1 MSDTTTDFL
10 SGQGVPVA
18 LHDLEAELFRLWGP
32 AAEQAGGPVVENPNV
47 TRVVLTNL
55 VMFAKQ
61 SDAPR
66 LLGVLDTVASRYPS
80 RTIVLQRTEGLGRKI
95 ETEVSALCHIPAA
108 GQTPVCSERILL
120 KFGEEASDMLP
131 GAVRPIL
138 EPELPF
144 VLWWTDDP
152 RNDQALYVDLA
163 DECTR
168 LILDLPDLDTDVDS
182 LKLGLDPKHCPH
194 ARDTA
199 WFGLFRW
206 RELIAQFFDP
216 PCHLATITKI
226 ASLKIEVAVPGEP
239 TATPPRL
246 AIWLAAWFAGQLGW
260 KPVGKPLRRVGLL
273 KASFETQ
280 GRPIT
285 VEIVTDSSDEPND
298 DVARLRATTITTS
311 ATDGMEPGSFRLSR
325 LSLHEPEVRVEID
338 SSTYCS
344 LPKTLLAPQ
353 PDHASRVA
361 AALESSRNDPPFKS
375 AIPHAFWLLEG

>member
-1 MSDTTTDFL
+1 
-10 SGQGVPVA
+10 
-18 LHDLEAELFRLWGP
+18 
-32 AAEQAGGPVVENPNV
+32 
-47 TRVVLTNL
+47 
-55 VMFAKQ
+55 
-61 SDAPR
+61 
-66 LLGVLDTVASRYPS
+66 
-80 RTIVLQRTEGLGRKI
+80 
-95 ETEVSALCHIPAA
+95 
-108 GQTPVCSERILL
+108 
-120 KFGEEASDMLP
+120 MLP

-216 PCHLATITKI
+216 PCNIATITKI

-353 PDHASRVA
+353 TDHASRVA

>member
-32 AAEQAGGPVVENPNV
+32 ATEQAGGPAVDNPNV

-55 VMFAKQ
+55 VIFAKQ

-66 LLGVLDTVASRYPS
+66 LLGVFDTVASRYPS

-95 ETEVSALCHIPAA
+95 ETEVSALCHLPAL

-120 KFGEEASDMLP
+120 RFGAEASDLLP

-152 RNDQALYVDLA
+152 RNDEALYVDLA

-168 LILDLPDLDTDVDS
+168 LILDLPDLDTNTAA
-182 LKLGLDPKHCPH
+182 LRLGLDPKHCPH

-226 ASLKIEVAVPGEP
+226 VSVKFEVAVPGEP
-239 TATPPRL
+239 TAIPPRL
-246 AIWLAAWFAGQLGW
+246 AVWLAAWFAGQLGW
-260 KPVGKPLRRVGLL
+260 KPIGKPDRQVGVL
-273 KASFETQ
+273 KATFEN
-280 GRPIT
+280 GGGAIAL
-285 VEIVTDSSDEPND
+285 EIVTDSSNEPND
-298 DVARLRATTITTS
+298 DVARLRATTITTL
-311 ATDGMEPGSFRLSR
+311 ATDGMGPGLFRLSR
-325 LSLHEPEVRVEID
+325 PSLHDPEVRVEID

-344 LPKTLLAPQ
+344 LPKTVLAPQ
-353 PDHASRVA
+353 PDHARRVA
-361 AALESSRNDPPFKS
+361 AALESSRNDPPFKN
-375 AIPHAFWLLEG
+375 AIPHAFWLLDG